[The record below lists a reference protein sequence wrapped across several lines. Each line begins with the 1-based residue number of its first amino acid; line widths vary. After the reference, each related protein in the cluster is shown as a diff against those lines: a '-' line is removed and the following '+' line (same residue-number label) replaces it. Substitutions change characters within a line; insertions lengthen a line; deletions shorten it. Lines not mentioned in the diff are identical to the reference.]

1 MRQQNDEATVAV
13 AILAGLRHRRLVV
26 QIGELNDEQR
36 ALRRVFRVF
45 AIDMDRDRS
54 VLPLLAGPAGDEEMV
69 AVAADAVEM
78 ADDAPNRLGRC
89 RRCGGRSGAGLLQW
103 TKSAEV
109 LK

>member
-1 MRQQNDEATVAV
+1 MRQQNDEAMVAI

-45 AIDMDRDRS
+45 AKNMDRHRS

-69 AVAADAVEM
+69 TVAFEAVEM
-78 ADDAPNRLGRC
+78 ADDAPDRAGRC
-89 RRCGGRSGAGLLQW
+89 RR
-103 TKSAEV
+103 
-109 LK
+109 